1 MGSII
6 KVNEYKDFNNNDIM
20 TSDGAGNV
28 TAAAGLKTAIGQ
40 NTPAFSTSITSNQ
53 SLTNNTYTKIAFAT
67 EQYDTNSAYDTS
79 NYKFVVPAGQGG
91 KYNFSALII
100 LSPDGTVISNGVLNL
115 KINGSQK
122 AQPFWYSGGAST
134 NAWNSIKYLPITLNA
149 SYDLSAGDYV
159 ELFAYLAED
168 AGSDTH
174 AILSGVVNSHFSGF
188 KLIT

>member
-53 SLTNNTYTKIAFAT
+53 NITNNSETKLAFAT
-67 EQYDTNSAYDTS
+67 EQYDTGSDFDTS
-79 NYKFVVPAGQGG
+79 NYKFVAPSAG
-91 KYNFSALII
+91 KYFFTTQIVAQAE
-100 LSPDGTVISNGVLNL
+100 GTVFSNAYIRF
-115 KINGSQK
+115 KINGASKQT
-122 AQPFWYSGGAST
+122 PFWYGGGAST
-134 NAWNSIKYLPITLNA
+134 NIFNSIKYLPINLSCA
-149 SYDLSAGDYV
+149 YDLSASDYIEV
-159 ELFAYLAED
+159 YVYLAKD
-168 AGSDTH
+168 AGSGTH
-174 AILSGVVNSHFSGF
+174 VVFGTETYSHFSGF